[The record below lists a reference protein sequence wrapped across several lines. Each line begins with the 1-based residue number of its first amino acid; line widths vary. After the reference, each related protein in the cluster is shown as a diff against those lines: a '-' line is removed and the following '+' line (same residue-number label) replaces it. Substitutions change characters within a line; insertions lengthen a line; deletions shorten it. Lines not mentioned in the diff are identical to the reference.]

1 MKATIRILAVL
12 LVAIMMIGIFAG
24 CQQQTNPT
32 TKPADKPTGGN
43 DGTTGEKVLE
53 PKTISIM
60 VNANGYDDFD
70 FQRFVDGETNIYP
83 WFMEKCK
90 EFNLTVEWI
99 LVESDQYDTAVQT
112 TLADPDTMPDM
123 MYLGNKE
130 ALALQAAEAGIIL
143 DMQTVL
149 EYSNGTASAWF
160 EANPHYFARSQYM
173 GKNWWHGSY
182 QDVTWQG
189 EIVPLGGGCP
199 TGPQLRE
206 DWINALIAKGYT
218 KYEDVANWPDT
229 LEEMGQFIQDCQDAD
244 VNGNEL
250 KDECLFAYFDKPG
263 RATGIEKYFGVPQHE
278 FAPDFISGELVTFWE
293 AEGVKDYFK
302 AILDF
307 TAKGYIP
314 ADIVGVKASSTK
326 FLSNNKVAVYD
337 TYFCNSWS
345 LKQEYVPEGAETPK
359 FSGMMMDTTVHP
371 LGYLGRDAAPT
382 MDNNITVFSAN
393 ADPEACCRILDMII
407 SREWN
412 DMILYG
418 TEGDSYFINN
428 KGEKVMVESEDIQSA
443 VVSTNACIGRGVFSF
458 GVFQQIGQYAYAPE
472 EDAAYAQAISDNAY
486 TQFSAAMPCTP
497 TIPNQ
502 INAFLSVTT
511 EDEAAVIN
519 ELEGDY
525 LTTSAE
531 LYVKIV
537 TGVLDVDKDWDTI
550 MGELKS
556 AGYEE
561 IKAVYEARWERF
573 KEANG

>member
-24 CQQQTNPT
+24 CQQQTDPT

-43 DGTTGEKVLE
+43 GTTAGDKPLE
-53 PKTISIM
+53 PKTLTIM
-60 VNANGYDDFD
+60 VQSNGYDGFD

-83 WFMEKCK
+83 WFMNKMK
-90 EFNLTVEWI
+90 ELNLTINWV

-199 TGPQLRE
+199 TGIQIRE
-206 DWINALIAKGYT
+206 DWINKLVEAGYT
-218 KYEDVANWPDT
+218 KYADLANWPDT
-229 LEEMGQFIQDCQDAD
+229 LEELGEYIKACQDAD
-244 VNGNEL
+244 VNGDGLRNET
-250 KDECLFAYFDKPG
+250 LFAYFDKPG
-263 RATGIEKYFGVPQHE
+263 RATGIEKFFGVPQHE

-293 AEGVKDYFK
+293 AEGVKDYFT
-302 AILDF
+302 ALLDF
-307 TAKGYIP
+307 TAKGYISS
-314 ADIVGVKASSTK
+314 DIMGVKASSTK
-326 FLSNNKVAVYD
+326 CLSNNWVAAYD
-337 TYFCNSWS
+337 TYFCNSYS

-359 FSGMMMDTTVHP
+359 FSGIMIDTTVHP

-382 MDNNITVFSAN
+382 MDNNITVFSAK
-393 ADPEACCRILDMII
+393 ADPEACARILDLLI

-458 GVFQQIGQYAYAPE
+458 GVFQQIGQYAYQLE
-472 EDAAYAQAISDNAY
+472 EDAAYAQAISEKAY
-486 TQFSAAMPCTP
+486 EQFSKAMPSTP
-497 TIPNQ
+497 RIPNQ
-502 INAFLSVTT
+502 VNAFLSVTT

-519 ELEGDY
+519 ELEADY

-537 TGVLDVDKDWDTI
+537 LGQLDVDKDWDTI
-550 MGELKS
+550 MSELKA
-556 AGYEE
+556 AGYDQ

-573 KEANG
+573 KESNG